1 MSRYDQVRNK
11 DKKSA
16 GTGIRL
22 LMVLTILA
30 GAGWFYFTYRPS
42 NTATSPQTQVLA
54 LPSSSEKNDT
64 VDTLSLSGA
73 INGAATAEPTPD
85 KIIELKPDN
94 SFILPDLDNSDAL
107 LREELLGISS
117 GLAEWLNSD
126 GLIRKYVVIANDFAQ
141 GLRLAD
147 HMRFVKP
154 EQPFAVVQDNEKLSI
169 ATQSYQRYDRLAAA
183 INTLDV
189 SATLAVYKKFRPLVL
204 QVFKEFSYPD
214 QYSPEDILTKA
225 AAVML
230 ATPVIEGQIAL
241 LKHATHYKFA
251 DPQLESSNSV
261 QKQMLRMGP
270 ENTRI
275 IQNKLRSLVE
285 ALADLKE

>member
-1 MSRYDQVRNK
+1 MSRYDQVKVK

-16 GTGIRL
+16 GT
-22 LMVLTILA
+22 VLRVIVALGILA
-30 GAGWFYFTYRPS
+30 GAGWFYFTYQPS
-42 NTATSPQTQVLA
+42 NTATSLQTQVLA
-54 LPSSSEKNDT
+54 LPSSPEKNDT
-64 VDTLSLSGA
+64 VDTLSLSGSV
-73 INGAATAEPTPD
+73 NGAATAEPAPD
-85 KIIELKPDN
+85 NIIELKQDN
-94 SFILPDLDNSDAL
+94 SFILPDLDNSDGL
-107 LREELLGISS
+107 LREELVGISS

-141 GLRLAD
+141 GLRLAE
-147 HMRFVKP
+147 HMRFLKP
-154 EQPFAVVQDNEKLSI
+154 EQPFAVAQDNEKLSI

-183 INTLDV
+183 INALDV

-214 QYSPEDILTKA
+214 EYSPEDILTKA

-230 ATPVIEGQIAL
+230 AAPVIEGQIAL
-241 LKHATHYKFA
+241 LKHADHYRFA
-251 DPQLESSNSV
+251 DPQLESSNPV

>member
-1 MSRYDQVRNK
+1 
-11 DKKSA
+11 
-16 GTGIRL
+16 
-22 LMVLTILA
+22 
-30 GAGWFYFTYRPS
+30 
-42 NTATSPQTQVLA
+42 LA
-54 LPSSSEKNDT
+54 LPSSPEKNDT
-64 VDTLSLSGA
+64 VDALSLSGSV
-73 INGAATAEPTPD
+73 NGAATAEPAPD
-85 KIIELKPDN
+85 NIIELKQDN
-94 SFILPDLDNSDAL
+94 SFILPDLDNSDGL
-107 LREELLGISS
+107 LREELGGISS

-141 GLRLAD
+141 GLRLAE
-147 HMRFVKP
+147 HMRFLKP

-183 INTLDV
+183 INALDV

-214 QYSPEDILTKA
+214 EYSPEDILTKA

-230 ATPVIEGQIAL
+230 AAPVIEGQIAL

-251 DPQLESSNSV
+251 DPQLESSNPV

>member
-214 QYSPEDILTKA
+214 EYSPEDILTKA

-230 ATPVIEGQIAL
+230 AAPVIEGQIAL

-251 DPQLESSNSV
+251 DPQLESSNPV